1 MSEPT
6 RLDGRTLHLGLAAT
20 ALTLT
25 AAYTVTDGVIAAL
38 VFLLATLVPAAA
50 VVWVLRTRTPPD
62 PRPWWCVV
70 GSLAV
75 LSVNN
80 VARVVHVAVGGE
92 DAPEAGLMAVVNYVT
107 IPVGYLGIL
116 VGFLLV
122 VVPIARG
129 DGGKIVDA
137 AIMSVAGAGLL
148 WTFVLGPAFDA
159 RDAPASVR
167 VYTLFVVLV
176 ACAITGAVGRSL
188 VAAVHGR
195 TTLAYLLVA
204 ACATLLGNVATTT
217 TADTITGVAPGWVD
231 TAWIVAYLAVGAAV
245 VHPASMF
252 IASPGRPESREFTR
266 QHLAFLGVA
275 LSLNPALAAVRE
287 IAGYPTDALILA
299 LGSLLLVPLVLVRV
313 SQLARLHAQA
323 QADLVHQATHDA
335 LTGLPNRRIVDTHL
349 EDVLRRVDGGEL
361 PGAVVCFIDLNDFKI
376 VNDEFGHHVGDNL
389 LVAVTRRLRGAVRAD
404 DFIARFGGDEFVLVL
419 TGDPELL
426 EATTVSRI
434 HAALEPPITVG
445 PLTARASTSIGAVT
459 VRPGAHLTANQLLSL
474 ADARMYVDKRRRHS
488 AAGQPPR

>member
-6 RLDGRTLHLGLAAT
+6 CLDGRALHLGLAAT
-20 ALTLT
+20 ALTLVI
-25 AAYTVTDGVIAAL
+25 AHSVTDGVIAAL
-38 VFLLATLVPAAA
+38 VFLLSTLAPAVA
-50 VVWVLRTRTPPD
+50 VLWVLRTRTPPD
-62 PRPWWCVV
+62 PRPWWFVV
-70 GSLAV
+70 GSLVV

-80 VARVVHVAVGGE
+80 VSRAVHVAVAGE
-92 DAPEAGLMAVVNYVT
+92 DAPEAGLMQLVNHVT
-107 IPVGYLGIL
+107 IPVGYLGL
-116 VGFLLV
+116 FVASLLV

-148 WTFVLGPAFDA
+148 WTFVLGPALDA
-159 RDAPASVR
+159 RESPPSVR

-176 ACAITGAVGRSL
+176 ACAMTGAVGRSL
-188 VAAVHGR
+188 VAAVHAR
-195 TTLAYLLVA
+195 TTLAYLLLA
-204 ACATLLGNVATTT
+204 ACATLLGSVATTT
-217 TADTITGVAPGWVD
+217 SANTVTGVVPGWVD
-231 TAWIVAYLAVGAAV
+231 AAWIVAYLSVGAAV

-252 IASPGRPESREFTR
+252 LASPGRPGSRKFTR

-299 LGSLLLVPLVLVRV
+299 LSSLLLVPLVLVRV

-323 QADLVHQATHDA
+323 QEDLVHQATHDA

-349 EDVLRRVDGGEL
+349 EEVLRRVDDGEL

-389 LVAVTRRLRGAVRAD
+389 LVAVTRRLRDAVRAG

-419 TGDPELL
+419 TGNPEHL

-459 VRPGAHLTANQLLSL
+459 VRPGAHLTADQLLSL

-488 AAGQPPR
+488 ATGQPLR